1 VATQT
6 RSSTSF
12 PVRRT
17 HAGPRSGAIPAHA
30 LHAPFIARRGAERP
44 AGHFRVQQARS
55 ARLPVIDAEV
65 FKAVVLRERK
75 RADRPNRTF
84 GLLLV
89 SAADSGSCIER
100 GTWRAATEAL
110 AAAKRETD
118 VLGWLEPEA
127 VLGVVLTE
135 VETFDPVVAEGIV
148 TRVHGAIVKK
158 LGSESA
164 SEMSIRLYVH
174 PGQAGGDEG
183 LLPIEP
189 ILQRLRSEPRR
200 PVYEGVKRSLDIAG
214 SLFLLAV
221 LLPLLLVLAALVK
234 LTSKGPVFFRQ
245 VRIGERA
252 KPFRMLKFRT
262 MRVDVDQ
269 TLHKDFVTS
278 FIKSSGQ
285 GQKPAADTVFKMTN
299 DPRITRIGHVL
310 RKTSLDELPQLWN
323 VVRGEMSLVGPRPP
337 IPYEVEQYESWH
349 RRRVLE
355 AKPGIT
361 GLWQVKGRSRTT
373 FDEMVRLDLRYAKS
387 PSLLTD
393 LKILLAT
400 PKAVIAGKG
409 AC

>member
-1 VATQT
+1 MATQT

-17 HAGPRSGAIPAHA
+17 HAGPRSGAVPVHA
-30 LHAPFIARRGAERP
+30 LHAPFISRCGADRP
-44 AGHFRVQQARS
+44 TGPLRVQQART

-89 SAADSGSCIER
+89 SAADSGSSIDR

-148 TRVHGAIVKK
+148 TRVHGEIVKK
-158 LGSESA
+158 LGAETA

-200 PVYEGVKRSLDIAG
+200 PVYEAVKRTVDVAG

-221 LLPLLLVLAALVK
+221 LLPLLLVLAVLVK
-234 LTSKGPVFFRQ
+234 LTSKGPIFFRQ

-269 TLHKDFVTS
+269 TLHKEFVTS

-285 GQKPAADTVFKMTN
+285 GQKPAANAVFKMTN
-299 DPRITRIGHVL
+299 DPRITRIGNVL

-337 IPYEVEQYESWH
+337 IPYEVEQYASWH

>member
-17 HAGPRSGAIPAHA
+17 HAPGSGGLPVHA
-30 LHAPFIARRGAERP
+30 LRAPFIGRRGASERSASP
-44 AGHFRVQQARS
+44 LRIQQARS
-55 ARLPVIDAEV
+55 ARLPVIDSEV

-89 SAADSGSCIER
+89 SAADSGSGIER
-100 GTWRAATEAL
+100 GIWRAAIEAL
-110 AAAKRETD
+110 WGAKRETD
-118 VLGWLEPEA
+118 VLGWLEPE

-135 VETFDPVVAEGIV
+135 VETFDPIVAEGIV
-148 TRVHGAIVKK
+148 TRVHGEIVKK
-158 LGSESA
+158 LGTETA
-164 SEMSIRLYVH
+164 SQMSIRLYVH

-200 PVYEGVKRSLDIAG
+200 PVYEAVKRAVDVAG

-234 LTSKGPVFFRQ
+234 LTSKGPIFFRQ
-245 VRIGERA
+245 VRVGERA
-252 KPFRMLKFRT
+252 KPFKMLKFRT
-262 MRVDVDQ
+262 MRVDVDH
-269 TLHKDFVTS
+269 TLHKEFVTS
-278 FIKSSGQ
+278 FIKSGGQ
-285 GQKPAADTVFKMTN
+285 GQKSSPDAVFKMTN
-299 DPRITRIGHVL
+299 DPRITRIGGVL

-337 IPYEVEQYESWH
+337 IPYEVEQYASWH

-361 GLWQVKGRSRTT
+361 GLWQVAGRSRTT

>member
-1 VATQT
+1 
-6 RSSTSF
+6 
-12 PVRRT
+12 
-17 HAGPRSGAIPAHA
+17 
-30 LHAPFIARRGAERP
+30 
-44 AGHFRVQQARS
+44 
-55 ARLPVIDAEV
+55 
-65 FKAVVLRERK
+65 VLRERK

-89 SAADSGSCIER
+89 SSADSGSIIER
-100 GTWRAATEAL
+100 GTWRAAIEAL
-110 AAAKRETD
+110 SGAKRETD
-118 VLGWLEPEA
+118 VLGWLEPE

-135 VETFDPVVAEGIV
+135 VETFDPIVAEGIV
-148 TRVHGAIVKK
+148 TRVHGEIVKK
-158 LGSESA
+158 LGTEAA
-164 SEMSIRLYVH
+164 SQMSIRLYVH
-174 PGQAGGDEG
+174 PGQTGSDEG
-183 LLPIEP
+183 LMPIEP

-200 PVYEGVKRSLDIAG
+200 PVYDAVKRALDLAG

-252 KPFRMLKFRT
+252 KPFKMLKFRT

-278 FIKSSGQ
+278 FIKSGGQ
-285 GQKPAADTVFKMTN
+285 GQKSPDAVFKMTN

-337 IPYEVEQYESWH
+337 IPYEVEQYASWH

-361 GLWQVKGRSRTT
+361 GLWQVAGRSRTT

>member
-17 HAGPRSGAIPAHA
+17 HAGPRSGAVPVHA
-30 LHAPFIARRGAERP
+30 LHAPFISRRGADRP
-44 AGHFRVQQARS
+44 TGPLRVQQART

-89 SAADSGSCIER
+89 SAADSGSSIDR

-148 TRVHGAIVKK
+148 TRVHGEIVKK
-158 LGSESA
+158 LGAETA

-200 PVYEGVKRSLDIAG
+200 PVYEAVKRTVDVAG

-221 LLPLLLVLAALVK
+221 LLPLLLVLAVLVK
-234 LTSKGPVFFRQ
+234 LTSKGPIFFRQ

-269 TLHKDFVTS
+269 TLHKEFVTS

-285 GQKPAADTVFKMTN
+285 GQKPAANAVFKMTN
-299 DPRITRIGHVL
+299 DPRITRIGNVL

-337 IPYEVEQYESWH
+337 IPYEVEQYASWH

>member
-17 HAGPRSGAIPAHA
+17 LAPRSGVLPVHA
-30 LHAPFIARRGAERP
+30 LRAPFIERRGADRSSSP
-44 AGHFRVQQARS
+44 LRIQQARS
-55 ARLPVIDAEV
+55 TRLPVIDSEV

-89 SAADSGSCIER
+89 SSADSGSIIER
-100 GTWRAATEAL
+100 GTWRAAIEAL
-110 AAAKRETD
+110 SGAKRETD
-118 VLGWLEPEA
+118 VLGWLEPE

-135 VETFDPVVAEGIV
+135 VETFDPIVAEGIV
-148 TRVHGAIVKK
+148 TRVHGEIVKK
-158 LGSESA
+158 LGTEAA
-164 SEMSIRLYVH
+164 SQMSIRLYVH
-174 PGQAGGDEG
+174 PGQTGSDEG
-183 LLPIEP
+183 LMPIEP

-200 PVYEGVKRSLDIAG
+200 PVYDAVKRALDLAG

-252 KPFRMLKFRT
+252 KPFKMLKFRT

-278 FIKSSGQ
+278 FIKSGGQ
-285 GQKPAADTVFKMTN
+285 GQKSPDAVFKMTN

-337 IPYEVEQYESWH
+337 IPYEVEQYASWH

-361 GLWQVKGRSRTT
+361 GLWQVAGRSRTT